1 MVEMKLTA
9 LVALGVYVM
18 WQAIGMGIQIAG
30 MGPEAIDLLDLV
42 KHGLSQS
49 LAAASLFLLVVVVL
63 FRWGREV
70 GLAQGP
76 QRGTLKVIW
85 PWLLFLMLFA
95 ASALNAGLPPASVTL
110 FILANTL
117 LVGWSEEVMFRGV
130 WLRGL
135 FRSYGIWVAIIG
147 SSLIFG
153 AIHVL
158 NVFLTGDLR
167 GALLQAAAA
176 FLSGVFLAA
185 VRLRTGSLWT
195 GIVLHGLW
203 DAGTFLVAAGA
214 TTATAAANASAPAG
228 VTALG
233 DYGSVVMSLPLFL
246 LGLFF
251 LRHAGRDY
259 AKDYA

>member
-9 LVALGVYVM
+9 LVALGVYLI
-18 WQAIGMGIQIAG
+18 WQAINSGIQIAG
-30 MGPEAIDLLDLV
+30 TGPEGIDLLDLV
-42 KHGLSQS
+42 KHGLSSS
-49 LAAASLFLLVVVVL
+49 LATASLFLLVVVVL
-63 FRWGREV
+63 LRWWREV
-70 GLAQGP
+70 GLAKGP
-76 QRGTLKVIW
+76 QRGTLRVIW
-85 PWLLFLMLFA
+85 PWLLFLALFA
-95 ASALNAGLPPASVTL
+95 ASGLNAGLPPASVTL
-110 FILANTL
+110 FILANTMM
-117 LVGWSEEVMFRGV
+117 VGWSEEVMFRGV

-135 FRSYGIWVAIIG
+135 HRSFGIWVAILG

-153 AIHVL
+153 AMHVL

-167 GALLQAAAA
+167 GAVLQAAAA

-203 DAGTFLVAAGA
+203 DAGTFLVAAGGAA
-214 TTATAAANASAPAG
+214 TTTAEAAAPAG

-233 DYGSVVMSLPLFL
+233 DYGSIVMSLPLLL

-259 AKDYA
+259 EKDYA

>member
-1 MVEMKLTA
+1 MKLTA
-9 LVALGVYVM
+9 LVALGVYLI
-18 WQAIGMGIQIAG
+18 WQAINSGIQIAG
-30 MGPEAIDLLDLV
+30 TGPEGIDLLDLV
-42 KHGLSQS
+42 KHGLSSS
-49 LAAASLFLLVVVVL
+49 LATASLFLLVVVVL
-63 FRWGREV
+63 LRWWREV
-70 GLAQGP
+70 GLAKGP
-76 QRGTLKVIW
+76 QRGTLRVIW
-85 PWLLFLMLFA
+85 PWLLFLALFA

-110 FILANTL
+110 FILANTMM
-117 LVGWSEEVMFRGV
+117 VGWSEEVMFRGV

-135 FRSYGIWVAIIG
+135 HRSFGIWVAILG

-153 AIHVL
+153 AMHVL

-167 GALLQAAAA
+167 GAVLQAAAA

-203 DAGTFLVAAGA
+203 DAGTFLVAAGGAA
-214 TTATAAANASAPAG
+214 TTTAEAAAPAG

-233 DYGSVVMSLPLFL
+233 DYGSIVMSLPLLL

-259 AKDYA
+259 EKDYA

>member
-1 MVEMKLTA
+1 MKLTA
-9 LVALGVYVM
+9 LVALGVYLV
-18 WQAIGMGIQIAG
+18 WQAINTGIQVAG
-30 MGPEAIDLLDLV
+30 TGPEGIDLLDLV
-42 KHGLSQS
+42 KHGIAPS
-49 LAAASLFLLVVVVL
+49 LAAASLFLLVIVVL
-63 FRWGREV
+63 FRWAREV

-76 QRGTLKVIW
+76 QRGTLRVIW
-85 PWLLFLMLFA
+85 PWLLFLALFV
-95 ASALNAGLPPASVTL
+95 ASALNAGLPPTSVTL

-117 LVGWSEEVMFRGV
+117 LVGWSEEVMFRGI

-135 FRSYGIWVAIIG
+135 HRSFGIWAAILG

-153 AIHVL
+153 AMHVL

-167 GALLQAAAA
+167 GAVMQAAAA
-176 FLSGVFLAA
+176 FLSGLFLAA

-203 DAGTFLVAAGA
+203 DAGTFLVAASGA
-214 TTATAAANASAPAG
+214 PAADAAAAA
-228 VTALG
+228 TALG

-259 AKDYA
+259 GKDYA

>member
-9 LVALGVYVM
+9 LVALGVYLA
-18 WQAIGMGIQIAG
+18 WQAINLGIQIAG
-30 MGPEAIDLLDLV
+30 TGPEGIDLLDLV
-42 KHGLSQS
+42 KHGIAPS
-49 LAAASLFLLVVVVL
+49 LAAASLFLLVIVVV

-76 QRGTLKVIW
+76 QRGTLQVIW
-85 PWLLFLMLFA
+85 PWLLYLALFA
-95 ASALNAGLPPASVTL
+95 ASALNAGLPPASITL

-117 LVGWSEEVMFRGV
+117 MVGWSEEVMFRGV

-135 FRSYGIWVAIIG
+135 FRNGGIWVAILG
-147 SSLIFG
+147 SSVLFG
-153 AIHVL
+153 AMHVL

-167 GALLQAAAA
+167 GAVIQAVAA

-203 DAGTFLVAAGA
+203 DAGTFLVAAGG
-214 TTATAAANASAPAG
+214 TATAGAVVAAGP
-228 VTALG
+228 TALG

-259 AKDYA
+259 GKDYA

>member
-1 MVEMKLTA
+1 MKLTA
-9 LVALGVYVM
+9 LVALGVYLP
-18 WQAIGMGIQIAG
+18 WQAINSGIQIAG
-30 MGPEAIDLLDLV
+30 TGPEGIDLLDLV
-42 KHGLSQS
+42 KNGIAPS
-49 LAAASLFLLVVVVL
+49 LAAASLFLLFVVVL
-63 FRWGREV
+63 SRWGREV
-70 GLAQGP
+70 GLARGA
-76 QRGTLKVIW
+76 QRGTLRVIW
-85 PWLLFLMLFA
+85 PWLLFLALFA

-117 LVGWSEEVMFRGV
+117 LVGWSEEVMFRGI

-135 FRSYGIWVAIIG
+135 FRSFGIWVAILG

-167 GALLQAAAA
+167 GALLQAGAA

-214 TTATAAANASAPAG
+214 TTAAAAPAAP
-228 VTALG
+228 TTLG
-233 DYGSVVMSLPLFL
+233 DYGSIVMSLPLFL
-246 LGLFF
+246 LGLVF

-259 AKDYA
+259 GKDFA

>member
-1 MVEMKLTA
+1 MKLTA
-9 LVALGVYVM
+9 LVALVVFVV
-18 WQAIGMGIQIAG
+18 WQAINSGIQIAG
-30 MGPEAIDLLDLV
+30 TGPDGIDLLDLV
-42 KHGLSQS
+42 KHGISPS
-49 LAAASLFLLVVVVL
+49 LAAASLFLLAVVL
-63 FRWGREV
+63 AFRWGREA

-85 PWLLFLMLFA
+85 PWLLFLALFA
-95 ASALNAGLPPASVTL
+95 VSALNAGLPPANVTL
-110 FILANTL
+110 FIIANTA
-117 LVGWSEEVMFRGV
+117 LVGWSEEVMFRGL

-135 FRSYGIWVAIIG
+135 FRSFGIWVAILG

-153 AIHVL
+153 AIHIL

-167 GALLQAAAA
+167 GAVLQAAAA

-185 VRLRTGSLWT
+185 VRIRTGSLWT

-214 TTATAAANASAPAG
+214 ATATAAAATAPATG
-228 VTALG
+228 VAALG
-233 DYGSVVMSLPLFL
+233 DYGSVVLSLPLFV

-259 AKDYA
+259 ARDYA

>member
-1 MVEMKLTA
+1 MKLTA
-9 LVALGVYVM
+9 LVALGVYLV
-18 WQAIGMGIQIAG
+18 WQAIGMGIQIFG

-42 KHGLSQS
+42 KHGLSPS

-63 FRWGREV
+63 LRWWSEV

-76 QRGTLKVIW
+76 HRGTLKVIW
-85 PWLLFLMLFA
+85 PWLLFLALFA
-95 ASALNAGLPPASVTL
+95 ASALNAGLPPASIIV
-110 FILANTL
+110 FILANTM

-135 FRSYGIWVAIIG
+135 HRSFGIWIAILG

-153 AIHVL
+153 GIHVL

-167 GALLQAAAA
+167 GAVIQAGAA

-203 DAGTFLVAAGA
+203 DAGTFLVAAAGA
-214 TTATAAANASAPAG
+214 ATATAEAAAPAG

-233 DYGSVVMSLPLFL
+233 DYGSIVMSLPLFL

-251 LRHAGRDY
+251 LRHAGPDY
-259 AKDYA
+259 GKDYA

>member
-1 MVEMKLTA
+1 MKLTA
-9 LVALGVYVM
+9 LVALAVYVI
-18 WQAIGMGIQIAG
+18 WQAINTGIQVAG
-30 MGPEAIDLLDLV
+30 TGPDGINLIDLV
-42 KHGLSQS
+42 QHGIAPS
-49 LAAASLFLLVVVVL
+49 LAAAGLFLLVVVLL
-63 FRWGREV
+63 FRWVREV

-76 QRGTLKVIW
+76 QRGTLRVIW
-85 PWLLFLMLFA
+85 PWLMFLALFA

-110 FILANTL
+110 FILANTM

-135 FRSYGIWVAIIG
+135 HRSFGIWVAILG

-153 AIHVL
+153 AMHVL
-158 NVFLTGDLR
+158 NVFLTGDLK
-167 GALLQAAAA
+167 GAVIQAVAA

-185 VRLRTGSLWT
+185 VRLRTQSLWT

-214 TTATAAANASAPAG
+214 TATAAAAP
-228 VTALG
+228 TAMG
-233 DYGSVVMSLPLFL
+233 DYGSVVMSIPLFL

-259 AKDYA
+259 GKDYA

>member
-1 MVEMKLTA
+1 MKLTA
-9 LVALGVYVM
+9 LVALGVYLI
-18 WQAIGMGIQIAG
+18 WQAINSVIQIAG
-30 MGPEAIDLLDLV
+30 AGPDGIDLLDLV
-42 KHGLSQS
+42 KHGIAPS
-49 LAAASLFLLVVVVL
+49 LAAAALFLLVVVL
-63 FRWGREV
+63 LMRWGREV

-85 PWLLFLMLFA
+85 PWLLFLALFA
-95 ASALNAGLPPASVTL
+95 FSALGAGLPPASVVL
-110 FILANTL
+110 FIIINTA

-135 FRSYGIWVAIIG
+135 FRSFGIWVAIIG

-153 AIHVL
+153 AIHLL
-158 NVFLTGDLR
+158 NVFLTGDLN
-167 GALLQAAAA
+167 GAVLQAASA

-185 VRLRTGSLWT
+185 VRLRSGSLWT

-203 DAGTFLVAAGA
+203 DAGTFLVAAGGA
-214 TTATAAANASAPAG
+214 AAGATAAAP
-228 VTALG
+228 TALG
-233 DYGSVVMSLPLFL
+233 DYGVVILSVPLFL

-259 AKDYA
+259 GKDYA

>member
-1 MVEMKLTA
+1 MKLTP
-9 LVALGVYVM
+9 LVALGVYLL
-18 WQAIGMGIQIAG
+18 WQAINSGIQIAG
-30 MGPEAIDLLDLV
+30 TGPDGIDLLDLV
-42 KHGLSQS
+42 KHGISPS
-49 LAAASLFLLVVVVL
+49 IGAASLFLLALVL
-63 FRWGREV
+63 VSRWWAEV

-76 QRGTLKVIW
+76 QRGTLRVIW
-85 PWLLFLMLFA
+85 PWLLFLALFA
-95 ASALNAGLPPASVTL
+95 LSAMNAGLPPASVTL

-117 LVGWSEEVMFRGV
+117 MVGWSEEVMFRGI

-135 FRSYGIWVAIIG
+135 FRSGGIWGAIIG
-147 SSLIFG
+147 SSVLFG
-153 AIHVL
+153 AMHVL

-167 GALLQAAAA
+167 GAVIQALAA

-203 DAGTFLVAAGA
+203 DAGTFLVAAGGA
-214 TTATAAANASAPAG
+214 AGAATAAGP
-228 VTALG
+228 TALG
-233 DYGSVVMSLPLFL
+233 DFGSVVMSLPLFL

-259 AKDYA
+259 AKGYA

>member
-1 MVEMKLTA
+1 MKLTA
-9 LVALGVYVM
+9 LVALGVYLV
-18 WQAIGMGIQIAG
+18 WQAIGMGIQIFG

-42 KHGLSQS
+42 KHGLSPS

-63 FRWGREV
+63 FRWWSEV

-76 QRGTLKVIW
+76 HRGTLKVIW
-85 PWLLFLMLFA
+85 PWLLFLALFA
-95 ASALNAGLPPASVTL
+95 ASTLNAGLPPAGIIL
-110 FILANTL
+110 FIVANTM

-135 FRSYGIWVAIIG
+135 HRSFGIWIAIIG

-153 AIHVL
+153 GIHVL
-158 NVFLTGDLR
+158 NVFMTGDLR
-167 GALLQAAAA
+167 GAVIQAGAA

-203 DAGTFLVAAGA
+203 DAGTFLVAAGGAA
-214 TTATAAANASAPAG
+214 TKAAENAAPPGG

-233 DYGSVVMSLPLFL
+233 DYGSIVMSLPLFL
-246 LGLFF
+246 LGFFF

-259 AKDYA
+259 GKDYA

>member
-1 MVEMKLTA
+1 MKLTA
-9 LVALGVYVM
+9 LVALGVYLV
-18 WQAIGMGIQIAG
+18 WQAINTGIQVAG
-30 MGPEAIDLLDLV
+30 TGPQGIDLLDLV
-42 KHGLSQS
+42 KHGLSPS
-49 LAAASLFLLVVVVL
+49 LAAASLFLLAVVAL
-63 FRWGREV
+63 FRWGREA

-76 QRGTLKVIW
+76 QRGTLRVIW
-85 PWLLFLMLFA
+85 PWLLFLALFA
-95 ASALNAGLPPASVTL
+95 ASALHAGLPPAGVTL

-117 LVGWSEEVMFRGV
+117 LVGWSEEGMFRGL

-135 FRSYGIWVAIIG
+135 HRSFGIWGAILG

-153 AIHVL
+153 AMHVL

-167 GALLQAAAA
+167 GAVLQAAAA

-195 GIVLHGLW
+195 GNILHGLW
-203 DAGTFLVAAGA
+203 DAGTFLVAAGGA
-214 TTATAAANASAPAG
+214 TTAAAPTS
-228 VTALG
+228 LG
-233 DYGSVVMSLPLFL
+233 DYGGVAMSLPLFL

-259 AKDYA
+259 GKDYA

>member
-1 MVEMKLTA
+1 MVKMKLTA
-9 LVALGVYVM
+9 LVALGVYLI
-18 WQAIGMGIQIAG
+18 WQTINLGIQIAG
-30 MGPEAIDLLDLV
+30 TGPEAIDLLDLV
-42 KHGLSQS
+42 KHGIAPS
-49 LAAASLFLLVVVVL
+49 LAAASLFLLVVVVVL
-63 FRWGREV
+63 RWWREV

-76 QRGTLKVIW
+76 QRGTLRVIW
-85 PWLLFLMLFA
+85 PWLLYLALFS
-95 ASALNAGLPPASVTL
+95 ASALNGGLPPASVTL
-110 FILANTL
+110 FILVNTL

-135 FRSYGIWVAIIG
+135 FRSYGIWVAILG
-147 SSLIFG
+147 SSVLFG
-153 AIHVL
+153 AMHVL

-167 GALLQAAAA
+167 GAVLQAVAA

-195 GIVLHGLW
+195 GIILHGLW

-214 TTATAAANASAPAG
+214 TTAATATAP
-228 VTALG
+228 TAWG
-233 DYGSVVMSLPLFL
+233 DYGSIVMSLPLFL

-259 AKDYA
+259 GKDYS

>member
-1 MVEMKLTA
+1 MKLTA
-9 LVALGVYVM
+9 VFALGVYLV
-18 WQAIGMGIQIAG
+18 WQAIGMGIQIVG
-30 MGPEAIDLLDLV
+30 MGSGSIDLLDLV
-42 KHGLSQS
+42 KHGLSPS
-49 LAAASLFLLVVVVL
+49 LAAASLYLLVVVVL
-63 FRWGREV
+63 FRWWSEV

-85 PWLLFLMLFA
+85 PWLLFLLLFA
-95 ASALNAGLPPASVTL
+95 ANVLNSGLPPTSVTL

-117 LVGWSEEVMFRGV
+117 MVGWSEEVMFRGI

-153 AIHVL
+153 GIHVL

-167 GALLQAAAA
+167 GAVLQAAAA

-195 GIVLHGLW
+195 GNVLHGLW
-203 DAGTFLVAAGA
+203 DAGTFLVAAGGTA
-214 TTATAAANASAPAG
+214 ATAAAEAAPPAG
-228 VTALG
+228 VAALG

-259 AKDYA
+259 GKEYA

>member
-9 LVALGVYVM
+9 LVALGVYVI
-18 WQAIGMGIQIAG
+18 WQTIGMGIQIVG
-30 MGPEAIDLLDLV
+30 MGPEEIDLLDLV
-42 KHGLSQS
+42 KHGLSPS
-49 LAAASLFLLVVVVL
+49 LAAASLFLLVVVV
-63 FRWGREV
+63 FFGWGREV

-85 PWLLFLMLFA
+85 PWLLFLALFA
-95 ASALNAGLPPASVTL
+95 FSALGAGLPPASVTL

-117 LVGWSEEVMFRGV
+117 MVGWSEEVMFRGIM
-130 WLRGL
+130 LRGL
-135 FRSYGIWVAIIG
+135 FRSGGIWVAILG
-147 SSLIFG
+147 SSVLFG
-153 AIHVL
+153 AMHVL

-167 GALLQAAAA
+167 GAVIQAGAA

-203 DAGTFLVAAGA
+203 DAGTFLVAAGGA
-214 TTATAAANASAPAG
+214 ATAGAAAG
-228 VTALG
+228 PTALG
-233 DYGSVVMSLPLFL
+233 DYGSIVMSVPLFL

-259 AKDYA
+259 GKDYA

>member
-9 LVALGVYVM
+9 LVALAAYLI
-18 WQAIGMGIQIAG
+18 WQAINSGIQVAG
-30 MGPEAIDLLDLV
+30 TGPGGIDLIDLV
-42 KHGLSQS
+42 KHGIAPS
-49 LAAASLFLLVVVVL
+49 LAAAGLFLLVIVVW
-63 FRWGREV
+63 FRWWREV

-85 PWLLFLMLFA
+85 PWLLFLLLFA

-110 FILANTL
+110 FIFANTA
-117 LVGWSEEVMFRGV
+117 LVGWSEEVMFRGL

-135 FRSYGIWVAIIG
+135 HRSVGIWVAILG

-167 GALLQAAAA
+167 GAVIQAIAA

-214 TTATAAANASAPAG
+214 TATAAAAP
-228 VTALG
+228 TALG
-233 DYGSVVMSLPLFL
+233 DYGGVVLSIPLFL

-251 LRHAGRDY
+251 LRNASRDY
-259 AKDYA
+259 GKDYA

>member
-1 MVEMKLTA
+1 MKLTA
-9 LVALGVYVM
+9 LVALGVYLI
-18 WQAIGMGIQIAG
+18 WQTINSGIQIAG
-30 MGPEAIDLLDLV
+30 TGPEGIDLLDLV
-42 KHGLSQS
+42 KHGIAPS
-49 LAAASLFLLVVVVL
+49 LAAASLFLLVVVVA
-63 FRWGREV
+63 FRWWREV

-76 QRGTLKVIW
+76 QPGTLKVIW
-85 PWLLFLMLFA
+85 PWLLFLALFA
-95 ASALNAGLPPASVTL
+95 VSALNSGLPLTSITL

-135 FRSYGIWVAIIG
+135 FRSYGIWVAILG
-147 SSLIFG
+147 SSGLFG
-153 AIHVL
+153 AMHVL

-167 GALLQAAAA
+167 GAVLQAAAA

-214 TTATAAANASAPAG
+214 TATAGSATAAAP
-228 VTALG
+228 TALG
-233 DYGSVVMSLPLFL
+233 DYGSVVMSLPLLL

-251 LRHAGRDY
+251 LRHAGRDFG
-259 AKDYA
+259 KDYA

>member
-1 MVEMKLTA
+1 MKLTA
-9 LVALGVYVM
+9 FVALGVYVI
-18 WQAIGMGIQIAG
+18 WQTIGMGIQLVG

-42 KHGLSQS
+42 KHGLSPS
-49 LAAASLFLLVVVVL
+49 LAGASLFLLVIVVL
-63 FRWGREV
+63 FRWGREL

-76 QRGTLKVIW
+76 QPGTLKVIW
-85 PWLLFLMLFA
+85 PWILYLALFA
-95 ASALNAGLPPASVTL
+95 ASALNGGLPPASVTL

-135 FRSYGIWVAIIG
+135 FRSYGIWVAILG
-147 SSLIFG
+147 SSVLFG
-153 AIHVL
+153 AMHVL

-167 GALLQAAAA
+167 GAVLQAVAA

-195 GIVLHGLW
+195 GIILHGLW
-203 DAGTFLVAAGA
+203 DAGTFLLAAGTMTA
-214 TTATAAANASAPAG
+214 ATAAAP
-228 VTALG
+228 TALG
-233 DYGSVVMSLPLFL
+233 DYGSIVMSLPLFV

-251 LRHAGRDY
+251 LRHSGRDY
-259 AKDYA
+259 GKDYA